1 MKKKVL
7 LLIALLLP
15 VMVSAQICVDGI
27 YYDRTDDGNY
37 KVIKNP
43 NGYDE
48 EVTIPSFVNGIKVT
62 EIDHQAFENT
72 TVTAVHLP
80 ITIEK
85 IGVGAFSMCNNIYS
99 IEIPENV
106 NWIDA
111 YAFGGNPNLCNIY
124 CYAKNITL
132 NIDIFYRTKVKN
144 ITLHV
149 PEVNI
154 DYFKKADQWKKIKK
168 IVPTTTKSWAVEQHE
183 KDMIEQK
190 RKAEEQE
197 RMKAE
202 AREKQI
208 RDSIAAREKQIK
220 DSIEAKEKLVADI
233 AAADQGD
240 SEAQLRM
247 GYRYWN
253 GDGVEKSVNQA
264 IAYFKK
270 AADKG
275 NVDAQL
281 ELGEIY
287 YDGEGVNK
295 DEKTAKIWLEKA
307 AAQGNERAK
316 KILQQYIIGRDSY
329 WISRSNWK
337 MVFPNGLIV
346 NPDTGKGAIET
357 NNFIVYVIRGD
368 EAYLDND
375 DFIKIMSRK
384 KKFEEGTVIEVKT
397 SNLSY
402 YRSLTDNQKN
412 ELIKKELSVFSFS
425 DGTQVFTYYQH
436 ALSGSNELDGTI
448 VKGKFVSKGNRL
460 ATLTKRFGFD
470 PTSVSPRRIIVPGR
484 SIDLIN
490 EYADYCDENQEKFY
504 RFKLASDDG
513 ATKVYRLY
521 WGYGTKVVGG
531 MWVRGGKV
539 TSVKWLK

>member
-1 MKKKVL
+1 
-7 LLIALLLP
+7 
-15 VMVSAQICVDGI
+15 
-27 YYDRTDDGNY
+27 
-37 KVIKNP
+37 
-43 NGYDE
+43 
-48 EVTIPSFVNGIKVT
+48 
-62 EIDHQAFENT
+62 
-72 TVTAVHLP
+72 
-80 ITIEK
+80 
-85 IGVGAFSMCNNIYS
+85 MCNNIYS

-375 DFIKIMSRK
+375 DFIKIMMRK

-412 ELIKKELSVFSFS
+412 ELAFAALPLCWASF
-425 DGTQVFTYYQH
+425 
-436 ALSGSNELDGTI
+436 
-448 VKGKFVSKGNRL
+448 
-460 ATLTKRFGFD
+460 
-470 PTSVSPRRIIVPGR
+470 
-484 SIDLIN
+484 
-490 EYADYCDENQEKFY
+490 
-504 RFKLASDDG
+504 
-513 ATKVYRLY
+513 
-521 WGYGTKVVGG
+521 
-531 MWVRGGKV
+531 
-539 TSVKWLK
+539 